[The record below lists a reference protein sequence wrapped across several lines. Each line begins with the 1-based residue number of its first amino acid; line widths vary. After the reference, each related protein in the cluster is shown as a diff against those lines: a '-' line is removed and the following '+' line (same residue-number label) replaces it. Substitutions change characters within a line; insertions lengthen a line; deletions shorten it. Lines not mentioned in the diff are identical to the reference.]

1 MQQSP
6 SLAWSRVKQNP
17 WRSRYPVHNVFLP
30 RFTPNP
36 SSPMRYPALALIL
49 AATLTAPARADITPA
64 EVLVVYNS
72 QNADSLSVFN
82 HYAAARPGVRGF
94 DLNDPT
100 LAPGNIGYA
109 DFEARL
115 RDPLRSYL
123 SANNLS
129 ESVVSFV
136 LTKGLPHRIF
146 DTDRSTVGDL
156 PNAAGA
162 TAEFIAGDSTYASVD
177 SELTLLW
184 QDLRTRPV
192 APGGTGEAGGTFDSH
207 ADNIVLNPYF
217 GRSAGVDTFDR
228 SDITQPKA
236 FLRVDNADG
245 DQVGWALAEP
255 SPDPDRFSDPG
266 SMYLVT
272 RLDGDTAAQVNASVT
287 RGLNPVYDGR
297 TDRIILDENA
307 VPDDEDLDGTTYQ
320 NAADLLA
327 ARGYAA
333 VTHETT
339 NTFVIGATGSI
350 NDADVTRVT
359 GPVAFLGTY
368 GASEDGASNTKD
380 GYVNTFAGQLT
391 PGAIFNSIE
400 SYNGKPLGDFREF
413 QDQASVAEWI
423 ANGGSFALGSVWEP
437 FSFSIAQNDLLLQNY
452 FFNGL
457 TWAEAAYASLPVTS
471 WQQVVLGDPLSRA
484 TLRFVPEPTS
494 LALLALTLPLLT
506 RRRTSHR

>member
-1 MQQSP
+1 MICPGFIICSP
-6 SLAWSRVKQNP
+6 STSCV
-17 WRSRYPVHNVFLP
+17 
-30 RFTPNP
+30 TPSPP
-36 SSPMRYPALALIL
+36 SFSSWPFAPA
-49 AATLTAPARADITPA
+49 APARAEITPG

-72 QNADSLSVFN
+72 QNADSLAVFN

-100 LAPGNIGYA
+100 LTPGNIAYT

-115 RDPLRSYL
+115 RDPIRNHL
-123 SANNLS
+123 SSNNLS
-129 ESVVSFV
+129 TDVVSFV

-146 DTDRSTVGDL
+146 DTDRPTVGDE
-156 PNAAGA
+156 PNNAGA
-162 TAEFIAGDSTYASVD
+162 IAEFNAGDSTYASVD

-192 APGGTGEAGGTFDSH
+192 AAGGTGEAGGTFDSH

-217 GRSAGVDTFDR
+217 NRTAGVDTFNR
-228 SDITQPKA
+228 NDITQPKD
-236 FLRVDNADG
+236 FLRVNG
-245 DQVGWALAEP
+245 GEGNQVGWALAEP
-255 SPDPDRFSDPG
+255 SPPAAPETLSDPG

-287 RGLNPVYDGR
+287 RGLKPVYNGN

-307 VPDDEDLDGTTYQ
+307 APDTGDPATTDLDADDYQ

-327 ARGYAA
+327 ARGYAT

-339 NTFVIGATGSI
+339 NTFVIGATGNI

-368 GASEDGASNTKD
+368 GASEDSARDTKD

-400 SYNGKPLGDFREF
+400 SYNGKPLAGLREF
-413 QDQASVAEWI
+413 QDQASVEEWI
-423 ANGGSFALGSVWEP
+423 ANGGSFAFGNVWEP
-437 FSFSIAQNDLLLQNY
+437 FAFSVADNDIFLENY

-457 TWAEAAYASLPVTS
+457 TWAEAAYTALPVIS
-471 WQQVVLGDPLSRA
+471 WQQIVLGDPLSRA
-484 TLRFVPEPTS
+484 TVIVPEPT
-494 LALLALTLPLLT
+494 AAAVLLIAGPLLLRP
-506 RRRTSHR
+506 RRSTDRSTTLA